1 MASAR
6 SVTRYDGRP
15 GARSPGRARRHP
27 SAGEWS
33 RIETALN
40 EEITDIT
47 WLMEQF
53 SRRAPDPVNPAEEHN
68 VRARLVAIALQGLH
82 ARATETL
89 PGRPLSRT
97 SYKNRWSGA
106 SGGQEGGSEHTT
118 ALKRAQ
124 AGCHRPPG
132 PSL

>member
-1 MASAR
+1 MASAG

-15 GARSPGRARRHP
+15 GTRSPGRARRHP

-47 WLMEQF
+47 LLIEQL

-82 ARATETL
+82 ARPRHRNPA
-89 PGRPLSRT
+89 
-97 SYKNRWSGA
+97 
-106 SGGQEGGSEHTT
+106 
-118 ALKRAQ
+118 
-124 AGCHRPPG
+124 RPPTQPNKLQEPLVRSQRRTRKG
-132 PSL
+132 Q